1 MRSSTMFF
9 IGAVAVLAST
19 VALPRTA
26 HALTLTDVDK
36 DEWGN
41 EKGGGGD
48 DDDDDGKK
56 KPPKKKKAEPVEPP
70 AEQWDI
76 YDVDEK
82 PGKAYFFVGL
92 HYRGNLVPA
101 FLLHMF
107 IDEGKSVY
115 TNMFGAE
122 FEYRKDGFSLI
133 PALSYHELGTGDI
146 LFKQKDTPDIAGN
159 YGLVNSG
166 MKIVYAKLDI
176 LWSTKVHK
184 NLEFEYGLGVGV
196 GGVFG
201 DLENSWVREQANGEL
216 ANDQGRRF
224 TRCDAVDIKGTGCN
238 PADHQDAK
246 VNKVNGY
253 KEPSWFS
260 GGSKPALWPWLS
272 VPQVGLRI
280 KPMKNLVGRIGLGF
294 ALTGFWFGLSAQYGL
309 EQKPKP

>member
-9 IGAVAVLAST
+9 IASALATT
-19 VALPRTA
+19 VALSRPA
-26 HALTLTDVDK
+26 HALTDVDK

-41 EKGGGGD
+41 EKGGD
-48 DDDDDGKK
+48 DDDDDDSKK
-56 KPPKKKKAEPVEPP
+56 KPPPKATEPPEPP
-70 AEQWDI
+70 AESWDI

-82 PGKAYFFVGL
+82 PGKAYFFVGA

-101 FLLHMF
+101 FMLHLF
-107 IDEGKSVY
+107 VDEGKSVY
-115 TNMFGAE
+115 TNMAGLE

-133 PALSYHELGTGDI
+133 PSLSYHELGTGDI

-184 NLEFEYGLGVGV
+184 NVEFEYGLGVGL
-196 GGVFG
+196 GAVFG
-201 DLENSWVREQANGEL
+201 DLENSWVREQGNGEL
-216 ANDQGRRF
+216 ANDAGRRF
-224 TRCDAVDIKGTGCN
+224 TRCDAVDMKGTGCN
-238 PADHQDAK
+238 AADHQDAK

-253 KEPSWFS
+253 KEPSWFD
-260 GGSKPALWPWLS
+260 GGSKPVLWPWLS
-272 VPQVGLRI
+272 IPQVGVRI

-294 ALTGFWFGLSAQYGL
+294 ALTGFWFGISAQYGL